1 MGLTA
6 AAKCR
11 LGRLHTQAVRR
22 FYSLGKQSVADGSG
36 SIYSAAQIL
45 RDRRRKKPLVI
56 LAAEADGQR
65 LFHTLRENDLSYAVC
80 LLRGPRP
87 TAEDIGDMGRVYDQ
101 EGCDSI
107 IALGS
112 APVMN
117 AAKAVAVWAVRPK
130 ALAEERAYRRIW
142 LRKVPVVITLP
153 TAAGTGAE
161 SAAWIE
167 VFDQDGGSRILAARA
182 ITPVVTILD
191 PGLLEH
197 TPRGE
202 VAEAGFEGLC
212 LAVEAYLTP
221 GYGDKEAVMMA
232 AEAVKGLLSN
242 LASCWNDGGTPVR
255 RNALLEASRKA
266 GLAASCLGYGY
277 ARAMCREAGRAGI
290 EPAEAYAVL
299 LPLVLEKYGSYATEK
314 LARLAAFSGV
324 KTGGGQVER
333 AAAFIQY
340 IRDMAFRMGL
350 PDGLEGMN
358 GDVLELISFTAA
370 KDVHCLPPV
379 YWSENKCRKIL
390 ESACAFQ
397 TD

>member
-22 FYSLGKQSVADGSG
+22 FYPPGKQSVADGSG
-36 SIYSAAQIL
+36 SMYSAAQIL
-45 RDRRRKKPLVI
+45 RDRRRKKPLVV

-65 LFHTLRENDLSYAVC
+65 LFRTLRENDLSYAFCV
-80 LLRGPRP
+80 LRGPRP
-87 TAEDIGDMGRVYDQ
+87 TAEDIGDMGRLYEQ

-112 APVMN
+112 GPVMN
-117 AAKAVAVWAVRPK
+117 AAKAAAVWTVRPK
-130 ALAEERAYRRIW
+130 ALEGDRAYRRIW
-142 LRKVPVVITLP
+142 TGKVPVVLTLP

-167 VFDQDGGSRILAARA
+167 VFDEDGGGRILAARA
-182 ITPVVTILD
+182 ITPAVTILD

-197 TPRGE
+197 TPRRE

-212 LAVEAYLTP
+212 LAIEAYLTP
-221 GYGDKEAVMMA
+221 GHGDKEAMMLA

-242 LASCWNDGGTPVR
+242 LGSCWNDGGTPVR

-277 ARAMCREAGRAGI
+277 ARAMCRAACRAGI

-299 LPLVLEKYGSYATEK
+299 LPLVLEKYGSCATEK
-314 LARLAAFSGV
+314 LARLAAYSGV
-324 KTGGGQVER
+324 KTGGGQAER
-333 AAAFIQY
+333 AAALIQHL
-340 IRDMAFRMGL
+340 RDMAFRMGL
-350 PDGLEGMN
+350 PDGLEGVN
-358 GDVLELISFTAA
+358 ADVLDPIAFTAA
-370 KDVHCLPPV
+370 NDTHCLPPV
-379 YWSENKCRKIL
+379 YWSENRCRRVL
-390 ESACAFQ
+390 ESACVIE
-397 TD
+397 DD